1 MILMKNFDMLLP
13 EGRSATIGG
22 LEYTIKKIPA
32 RFTLELMKLSEQ
44 KMSSD
49 EWFNIMLDKTV
60 AILNLSGYHLVTK
73 DQLLDNAEMDQLTAF
88 CNYIFWGDK
97 DNSKNEIKGTTP

>member
-13 EGRSATIGG
+13 EGRAATLNGK
-22 LEYTIKKIPA
+22 EYTIKKIPA

-44 KMSSD
+44 KMD
-49 EWFNIMLDKTV
+49 NEAWMNTMIDKTV
-60 AILNLSGYHLVTK
+60 ALLNLAGYHLVTK
-73 DQLLDNAEMDQLTAF
+73 DSLLDDAEMDQLIAF

-97 DNSKNEIKGTTP
+97 DAKKNELTGTNP